1 MMSALPMAVEGRMRR
16 TTGMEPKSILGQ
28 ERPRMPAHGH
38 SCEETA
44 VKRRGC
50 SRLGAGEAGDGQ
62 AERGSETGACGEVF
76 DQLAGIGRDRPDTA
90 ESGRDRTEIV
100 GGACQDGGRPVRS
113 STEHDCLAKGAAALR
128 EHEPRLAAWGNQKSH
143 ES

>member
-44 VKRRGC
+44 VKRRA
-50 SRLGAGEAGDGQ
+50 SW
-62 AERGSETGACGEVF
+62 
-76 DQLAGIGRDRPDTA
+76 
-90 ESGRDRTEIV
+90 
-100 GGACQDGGRPVRS
+100 GGRGRRRAGRERERDGRVR
-113 STEHDCLAKGAAALR
+113 
-128 EHEPRLAAWGNQKSH
+128 
-143 ES
+143 